1 MSELSSDAKAQAAK
15 EFDKTRE
22 QAEFITDKK
31 PKMFEARDT
40 KQNVQAAVDSL
51 GHYAELAAKEMEEA
65 TKEANE
71 AVEKRIAE
79 LEASVGKPLDD
90 PEYKK
95 QLLGDELSRIGSGK
109 QHLRA
114 FIESARSLAELIGFE
129 ASMKLF
135 GDQELYNKLT
145 HVTPSQSVS
154 GFEDQRAAVRY
165 VLSSGKLNPRRFAA
179 EALNEIKPS
188 ADMN

>member
-1 MSELSSDAKAQAAK
+1 MSELYGEARAKAAEEHDRGRDQA
-15 EFDKTRE
+15 D
-22 QAEFITDKK
+22 FITTKK
-31 PKMFEARDT
+31 AEPFEQRDT
-40 KQNVQAAVDSL
+40 KQRVQELVDSL
-51 GHYAELAAKEMEEA
+51 GHYAEQAASEMEEA

-71 AVEKRIAE
+71 AVDKQLAE
-79 LEASVGKPLDD
+79 LSRNIGKPFQDD
-90 PEYKK
+90 EWK
-95 QLLGDELSRIGSGK
+95 QKLLADELARIGSGK

-114 FIESARSLAELIGFE
+114 FMESARSLAEVIGFE

-145 HVTPSQSVS
+145 HFTPSQTVS

-179 EALNEIKPS
+179 EALNQFKPS